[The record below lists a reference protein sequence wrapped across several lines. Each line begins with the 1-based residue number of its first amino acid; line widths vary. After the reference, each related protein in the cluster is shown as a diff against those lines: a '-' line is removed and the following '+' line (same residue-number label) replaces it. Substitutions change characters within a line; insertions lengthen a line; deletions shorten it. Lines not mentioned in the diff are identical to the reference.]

1 METMLKYNNLSPVKK
16 AGYRAMGNK
25 VGRPAMSKEKKA
37 NKDKKFEGKPLS
49 NSLSKQYRKQAC
61 DMQGG
66 KNEMSVAGSMRYT
79 LQMIW
84 RADKGCV
91 IFSFYKNCTEEVFSS
106 FFFVYFTQLIY
117 TFIEKQLD
125 YGRLVRVIALFCLL
139 HIIIHLASA
148 GYAYYIRLKRPVVY
162 RYTFNKVIN
171 KATKIELSR
180 YEQPDFYDKF
190 SRVFDECL
198 TKAMDGLSSL
208 SMSCGALLSS
218 VCALGIIAAVDPWLL
233 LFIAPP
239 VAGSLYFG
247 SKENKEYYS
256 LRNDETHSKRIMD
269 YAKRVFYEKKYA
281 SEIRLYG
288 IRNVL
293 FKKHRDSYRERYE
306 IHVRHRKKI
315 AFYQFLEYVVFI
327 GLTFFSSYIYVSYV
341 IKVNGSTK
349 LAAYIAMLSAV
360 GFISWQIKNCV
371 TTMIEA
377 GTNCIYMNN
386 LKEFLN
392 YEAVHGIPGTKKVE
406 GSLGDIEFDRVT
418 FTYTGAKKPVINDLS
433 LTIKKGER
441 IALVGENGAGKTT
454 LIKLLMGLYPV
465 TGGRITVGGADINS
479 YDPQEYYK
487 HFGTVFQDL
496 QIFALPLSENVL
508 MRRPVTEEERQLVA
522 DSLIKAQF
530 EDVLSRLPKGID
542 TMITREFDEEGFVC
556 SGGQAQKI
564 AIARVFAKNPDIVI
578 LDEPS
583 SALDPI
589 AEYNMYN
596 NMLRVSEG
604 KTVFFISHRL
614 SSARIADK
622 IYFLENGQIK
632 EAGTH
637 DELIAKNGSYARMFE
652 LQARNYRDG
661 SEVA

>member
-1 METMLKYNNLSPVKK
+1 M
-16 AGYRAMGNK
+16 NK
-25 VGRPAMSKEKKA
+25 KEKKIEQNS
-37 NKDKKFEGKPLS
+37 NK
-49 NSLSKQYRKQAC
+49 
-61 DMQGG
+61 
-66 KNEMSVAGSMRYT
+66 KNEMSVAGSMVYT
-79 LQMIW
+79 LKTIW
-84 RADKGCV
+84 NADKGCV
-91 IFSFYKNCTEEVFSS
+91 IYSFYKNITEEIFIS
-106 FFFVYFTQLIY
+106 FFVVYCTQLIY
-117 TFIEKQLD
+117 SFIEKKIEFEKLIKIV
-125 YGRLVRVIALFCLL
+125 LLFCLL
-139 HIIIHLASA
+139 HVAIHLASA

-162 RYTFNKVIN
+162 RHIFNKVIN

-198 TKAMDGLSSL
+198 TKAMDGLFSL
-208 SMSCGALLSS
+208 SLTVGQFLSS
-218 VCALGIIAAVDPWLL
+218 ACALGIIAFVDPWLI

-239 VAGSLYFG
+239 VVGSLYFG
-247 SKENKEYYS
+247 GKENKEYYA
-256 LRNDETHSKRIMD
+256 LRNDETQSKRVME

-293 FKKHRDSYRERYE
+293 FKKHKENYEERYQV
-306 IHVRHRKKI
+306 HVKHRKKI
-315 AFYQFLEYVVFI
+315 AYYQFMEYVVFI
-327 GLTFFSSYIYVSYV
+327 GLTFFSSYIYVTYMV
-341 IKVNGSTK
+341 KVNGSAK
-349 LAAYIAMLSAV
+349 LGAYIAMLSAV
-360 GFISWQIKNCV
+360 GFITYQIKQCV
-371 TTMIEA
+371 VNMIEA

-386 LKEFLN
+386 LKEFLQ
-392 YEAVHGIPGTKKVE
+392 YESVQGIPGTKKVE
-406 GSLGDIEFDRVT
+406 GSLGDIVFDHVT
-418 FTYTGAKKPVINDLS
+418 FTYTGAKQPVINELT

-465 TGGRITVGGADINS
+465 TDGKITVGGADVNI
-479 YDPQEYYK
+479 YDPQDYHK

-508 MRRPVTEEERQLVA
+508 MREPQSEEDRQIVV
-522 DSLIKAQF
+522 DSLVKAQF
-530 EDVLSRLPKGID
+530 GDKLEELPNGID
-542 TMITREFDEEGFVC
+542 TMITKEFDDDGFVC

-564 AIARVFAKNPDIVI
+564 AIARVFAKNPDVVI

-596 NMLRVSEG
+596 NMLQVSEG

-622 IYFLENGQIK
+622 IFFLENGQIK
-632 EAGTH
+632 ESGSH
-637 DELIAKNGSYARMFE
+637 DELIAKKGSYAKMFE
-652 LQARNYRDG
+652 LQAKNYREG

>member
-1 METMLKYNNLSPVKK
+1 MRK
-16 AGYRAMGNK
+16 
-25 VGRPAMSKEKKA
+25 KEKEK
-37 NKDKKFEGKPLS
+37 NK
-49 NSLSKQYRKQAC
+49 
-61 DMQGG
+61 
-66 KNEMSVAGSMRYT
+66 MSVTGSMLYT
-79 LQMIW
+79 LKTIW
-84 RADKGCV
+84 NADKGCV
-91 IFSFYKNCTEEVFSS
+91 IYSFYKNCTEEVFHA
-106 FFFVYFTQLIY
+106 FFFVYFTQLIF
-117 TFIEKQLD
+117 TSIDKGMDFRSLF
-125 YGRLVRVIALFCLL
+125 RVVLFFCCL
-139 HIIIHLASA
+139 HIVIHFASA
-148 GYAYYIRLKRPVVY
+148 GYAYYIRLKRPMVY
-162 RYTFNKVIN
+162 RHIFHQVIN
-171 KATKIELSR
+171 KATRIELSR

-198 TKAMDGLSSL
+198 SKAMDGLFNLTL
-208 SMSCGALLSS
+208 SIGQFLSS
-218 VCALGIIAAVDPWLL
+218 FCALGIIASVDPWLL

-239 VAGSLYFG
+239 VFASLFFG
-247 SKENKEYYS
+247 SRENKEYYA
-256 LRNDETHSKRIMD
+256 LRNDETNSKRIME

-293 FKKHRDSYRERYE
+293 FEKHKEGYEERYRVHAKHRRS
-306 IHVRHRKKI
+306 I
-315 AFYQFLEYVVFI
+315 AFNQFMEYVVFI
-327 GLTFFSSYIYVSYV
+327 GLTFFSSYIYLTYMV
-341 IKVNGSTK
+341 KVNHTSK
-349 LAAYIAMLSAV
+349 MAAYIAMISAV
-360 GFISWQIKNCV
+360 GFISYQIKQCV
-371 TTMIEA
+371 ITMVEA

-392 YEAVHGIPGTKKVE
+392 YESIQEISGTKKVE
-406 GSLGDIEFDRVT
+406 GCLGDIELDHVI

-465 TGGRITVGGADINS
+465 TQGKIMVGGNDINL
-479 YDPQEYYK
+479 YEPKDYHK

-508 MRRPVTEEERQLVA
+508 MREPKTEEERQLVVN
-522 DSLIKAQF
+522 SLIKAQF
-530 EDVLSRLPKGID
+530 QDKLMELEKGID
-542 TMITREFDEEGFVC
+542 TMITKEFDDNGFVC

-564 AIARVFAKNPDIVI
+564 AIARVFAKNPDVVI

-596 NMLRVSEG
+596 NMLQVSEG

-632 EAGTH
+632 ECGTH
-637 DELIAKNGSYARMFE
+637 DELMAMKGSYAKMFE
-652 LQARNYRDG
+652 LQARNYRNG